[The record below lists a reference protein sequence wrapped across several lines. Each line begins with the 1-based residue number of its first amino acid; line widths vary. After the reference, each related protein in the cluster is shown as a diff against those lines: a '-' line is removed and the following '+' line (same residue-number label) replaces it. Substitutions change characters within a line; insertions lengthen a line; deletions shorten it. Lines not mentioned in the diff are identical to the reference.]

1 MSAIVYPLD
10 LHLQILSVSTTTL
23 IVMSTSARG
32 DVAMFISLDIVYNV
46 ICY

>member
-1 MSAIVYPLD
+1 VSASVYQLD

-23 IVMSTSARG
+23 IVMSTSARD